1 MVVVCIGNFDG
12 VHIGH
17 QALLAE
23 AKADADKLIV
33 VTFWPHP
40 LSVLAPA
47 RAPKLLSNLPE
58 RIRLLKAA
66 GADEVRVV
74 RFTSEVSNWSPE
86 RFIDTILRPLNPD
99 QIVVGENFRFGYRAA
114 GTLDDLRASGFEVRQ
129 LDLVES
135 RGAAASSTRIREL
148 IVNGDVAEAAELLG
162 REYRV
167 SGIVEVGD
175 QRGRLL
181 GFPTAN
187 LPVSNDA
194 AVPADGV
201 YAGWVTVPDEAA
213 GPWPAAVSVGT
224 NPTFAG
230 LERRVE
236 SYVLDRTDLA
246 LYGVQI
252 HVDFVQHLRGQ
263 IVFDGVDSLITQMR
277 KDVARVREI
286 LDSRY

>member
-17 QALLAE
+17 QVLLAA
-23 AKADADKLIV
+23 AKQGAEKLIV

-40 LSVLAPA
+40 LSVVAPE
-47 RAPKLLSNLPE
+47 RAPKLLSNLTE
-58 RIRLLKAA
+58 RIRLLTLA

-86 RFIDTILRPLNPD
+86 QFIETILRPLNPD
-99 QIVVGENFRFGYRAA
+99 RIVVGENFRFGYRAA
-114 GTLDDLRASGFEVRQ
+114 GSLDDLRANGLEVCQ
-129 LDLVES
+129 LDLVEAGGS
-135 RGAAASSTRIREL
+135 AASSTRIREL
-148 IVNGDVAEAAELLG
+148 VGDGKVSEAAELLG
-162 REYRV
+162 REFRV

-187 LPVSNDA
+187 LPISNEL

-201 YAGWVTVPDEAA
+201 YAGWVTAPGES
-213 GPWPAAVSVGT
+213 GQWPAAISVGT

-236 SYVLDRTDLA
+236 AHVLDRTDLA
-246 LYGVQI
+246 LYGVEI
-252 HVDFVQHLRGQ
+252 HVDFVQLLRGQ
-263 IVFDGVDSLITQMR
+263 IVFAGVDALIAQMQL
-277 KDVARVREI
+277 DVARVRDI
-286 LDSRY
+286 LDSRS